1 MNLKELAASQ
11 LSPSWKQVLQNI
23 LQSSRFDQLGEFL
36 LNEVNEGRWIH
47 PEAKDLFRAFRMTD
61 YDRVKVVL
69 IGQDPYHGESQAMG
83 LSFAV
88 PNSLRKKPPSL
99 KNLLKELRSDLDC
112 EIPEEDSDLTGWA
125 TQGVLLLNTLLTV
138 RRGEPLSHAESGWA
152 EFTNGVIEALNHN
165 REREKGMVFIL
176 LGGHAAK
183 FRARID
189 PVRHRII
196 EAPHPSPLSAYRG
209 FFGSRIYSRTND
221 ALEELGHEPIDWSRI
236 SLK

>member
-1 MNLKELAASQ
+1 MNLRNLADTQ
-11 LSPSWKQVLQNI
+11 LSPSWRQVLKSS
-23 LQSSRFDQLGEFL
+23 LQSPNFDQLGKFL
-36 LNEVNEGRWIH
+36 AKEANDGRWIH
-47 PEAKDLFRAFRMTD
+47 PDANDLFRAFRLTD

-99 KNLLKELRSDLDC
+99 KNLLKELRNDLVC
-112 EIPEEDSDLTGWA
+112 EVPEEDSDLTGWA
-125 TQGVLLLNTLLTV
+125 DQGVLLLNTLLTV
-138 RRGEPLSHAESGWA
+138 RRSEPLSHSESGWT
-152 EFTNGVIEALNHN
+152 EFTTAVIEALNR
-165 REREKGMVFIL
+165 RESGMVFLL

-183 FRARID
+183 LRPRID

-221 ALEELGHEPIDWSRI
+221 ALKELGHAPIHWELI